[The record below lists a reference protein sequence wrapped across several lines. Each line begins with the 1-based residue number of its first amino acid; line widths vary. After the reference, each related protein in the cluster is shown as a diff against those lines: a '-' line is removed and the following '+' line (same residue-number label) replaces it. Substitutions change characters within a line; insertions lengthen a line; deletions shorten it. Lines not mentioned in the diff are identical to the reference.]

1 MAPGMSKKKETIVF
15 IGRSGSGKG
24 TQITLLK
31 DTLKKSYPETEILHY
46 ESGAHFRSFIKRQG
60 YTSELMR
67 SIIARG
73 DLAPDFITEWLLV
86 DEFVKYLTAD
96 KTLIIDGFPR
106 TISQALTLHSAMNFY
121 KRGPVKVI
129 HLKVSADTV
138 RERLLSRGRSDD
150 VELEIIERR
159 IAWYNTNTI
168 PVLEYLSRQPQYQV
182 IEVDGE
188 RSVEEIHEDIVKLID
203 DTVEL

>member
-1 MAPGMSKKKETIVF
+1 MNRETIIF

-31 DTLKKSYPETEILHY
+31 DYLTSRNPEIDILHY
-46 ESGAHFRSFIKRQG
+46 ESGAHFRAFIKRQG

-67 SIIARG
+67 DVIARG

-86 DEFVKYLTAD
+86 DEFVKYLTPE

-106 TISQALTLHSAMNFY
+106 TISQALTLHSAMDFY
-121 KRGPVKVI
+121 KRKPVKVI
-129 HLKVSADTV
+129 HLKVSEDEV
-138 RERLLSRGRSDD
+138 RKRLLARGRADD
-150 VELEIIERR
+150 ATREVIERR
-159 IAWYNTNTI
+159 IKWYNENTI

-182 IEVDGE
+182 FDIDGE
-188 RSVEEIHEDIVKLID
+188 RSVQEIHKDIVRAIEGTRSLD
-203 DTVEL
+203 

>member
-1 MAPGMSKKKETIVF
+1 MRMQTETIVF

-31 DTLKKSYPETEILHY
+31 DYLTKKTPKTEILHY

-67 SIIARG
+67 DIIARG

-106 TISQALTLHSAMNFY
+106 TISQALTLHSAMDFY
-121 KRGPVKVI
+121 KRGTVKII
-129 HLKVSADTV
+129 HIKVSAEEV
-138 RERLLSRGRSDD
+138 KRRLLSRGRSDD
-150 VELEIIERR
+150 AEMEIIERR
-159 IAWYNTNTI
+159 IAWYNANTI

-182 IEVDGE
+182 IEIDGE
-188 RSVEEIHEDIVKLID
+188 RGVDEIHQDIIRAIEGSAQLD
-203 DTVEL
+203 

>member
-1 MAPGMSKKKETIVF
+1 MSKKRETIVF

-31 DTLKKSYPETEILHY
+31 DYLKRTYPETELLHY

-67 SIIARG
+67 SVIARG

-86 DEFVKYLTAD
+86 DEFVKYLTED

-106 TISQALTLHSAMNFY
+106 TISQALTLHSAMDFY
-121 KRGPVKVI
+121 KRGLVKVI

-150 VELEIIERR
+150 AELEIIERR
-159 IAWYNTNTI
+159 IAWYNANTI
-168 PVLEYLSRQPQYQV
+168 PVLEYLSRQSQYRV
-182 IEVDGE
+182 IDVDGE
-188 RSVEEIHEDIVKLID
+188 RPVEEIHKDIVNLIEGGNI
-203 DTVEL
+203 EL

>member
-1 MAPGMSKKKETIVF
+1 MKKETIVF

-31 DTLKKSYPETEILHY
+31 DYLLKKYPSTDILHY

-73 DLAPDFITEWLLV
+73 ELAPDFITEWLLV
-86 DEFVKYLTAD
+86 DEFVKYLTSD

-106 TISQALTLHSAMNFY
+106 TISQALTLRSAMDFY
-121 KRGPVKVI
+121 KRGIVKII
-129 HLKVSADTV
+129 HLKVSAEV
-138 RERLLSRGRSDD
+138 VKERLLSRGRSDD
-150 VELEIIERR
+150 EELEIIERR
-159 IAWYNTNTI
+159 IAWYNANTI
-168 PVLEYLSRQPQYQV
+168 PVLEFLSRQNNYRV
-182 IEVDGE
+182 FEVDGE
-188 RSVEEIHEDIVKLID
+188 RTVEEIHTDIIQAIEEKISLS
-203 DTVEL
+203 